1 MYRLSQWAGD
11 FPMLWEPHGSFTPL
25 FTSQPE
31 ELAFSKSVSLRLHI
45 SASCPVFLFTLLLF
59 FFSFFFS
66 CFSLV
71 WTPAQAVQISR
82 TAVLSW
88 PSGSPCYDGHA
99 GKISAYAGE
108 SSFSTPVMID
118 HVRMHEWRWW
128 NESSCQHLP
137 VPSASYALRVHPVS
151 PLHNWSSP
159 IWSCST
165 MLLTP
170 PPFFFKPP
178 SPFFGQT
185 FWTVHWQ
192 ILYKIAI

>member
-1 MYRLSQWAGD
+1 MGWRFPHALRATWELHASVHEPTRGTSLFQICVTAFAYISILSC
-11 FPMLWEPHGSFTPL
+11 
-25 FTSQPE
+25 
-31 ELAFSKSVSLRLHI
+31 FSVHSVV
-45 SASCPVFLFTLLLF
+45 VFFL
-59 FFSFFFS
+59 FFFS

-170 PPFFFKPP
+170 PLFFFKPP